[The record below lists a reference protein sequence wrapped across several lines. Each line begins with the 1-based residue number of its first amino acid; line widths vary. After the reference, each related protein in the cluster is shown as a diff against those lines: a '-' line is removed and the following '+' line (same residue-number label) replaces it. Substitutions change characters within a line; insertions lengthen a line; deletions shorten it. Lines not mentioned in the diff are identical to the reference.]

1 MSSME
6 ISPSSV
12 AERTRYGRM
21 VKARK
26 SRITNGRDLLAGI
39 DQRTATFRRY
49 RDLIEAIV
57 ADQGGDDQCSESRK
71 QLIRR
76 FAACSVL
83 AEQAEA
89 KLAAGQ
95 EIDVATHALL
105 VSSLVRLSSRIG
117 IDRRQRNVTPTLSE
131 YLETIEDTA
140 ADEAEQRIDGAG
152 QCQGEADEK

>member
-1 MSSME
+1 MEVSTSS
-6 ISPSSV
+6 STDRLPPKRV
-12 AERTRYGRM
+12 R
-21 VKARK
+21 
-26 SRITNGRDLLAGI
+26 SRVSNGKDLLAGV
-39 DQRTATFRRY
+39 DQRSAVYRRY

-57 ADQGGDDQCSESRK
+57 SDQGGVEECSESRK

-105 VSSLVRLSSRIG
+105 TSSLVRVAQRIG
-117 IDRRQRNVTPTLSE
+117 IDRRQRNVTPTLE
-131 YLETIEDTA
+131 TYLRSQYPDDAEA
-140 ADEAEQRIDGAG
+140 EAEQRVDGARG
-152 QCQGEADEK
+152 AADEK